1 MPCFLLFLKNL
12 QKTLDILDIYE
23 LICYNIIKIKR
34 EANSKKLEREKVM
47 KAYANGMKSST
58 VSRKQVGVLYGMAKR
73 GEVKIEKFVM
83 ADFYDIS
90 DYYGYDD
97 NRTLENDESSLKEM
111 INLAFEKKY
120 DELQEAVDK
129 YSEKLFHSFSKKR
142 QQESDRSLVA

>member
-1 MPCFLLFLKNL
+1 
-12 QKTLDILDIYE
+12 
-23 LICYNIIKIKR
+23 
-34 EANSKKLEREKVM
+34 M

-58 VSRKQVGVLYGMAKR
+58 ISRKQVGVLYGMAKR

-83 ADFYDIS
+83 ADFYNIA

-120 DELQEAVDK
+120 DELQEAVNK
-129 YSEKLFHSFSKKR
+129 YSEKLFHGFSKKR